1 MRENRHEQDR
11 NAMDQWMVISLRVV
25 HILTG
30 AAWVGGAFLLT
41 GFILPRARNLGPV
54 LGGDYLNQF
63 LDHPWF
69 SLYISGVE
77 GLAVITGIVLYWN
90 TSGGLQG
97 AWMTSPTG
105 FAFTLGGIA
114 AIVALGISIPIS
126 NSLSKL
132 YYLTDSGNS
141 DRIGNPGHLTAFE
154 GHHSR
159 LARLGTIY
167 TILLTVAV
175 LGMASAQYLN

>member
-1 MRENRHEQDR
+1 
-11 NAMDQWMVISLRVV
+11 MDQWMVISLRVV

-30 AAWVGGAFLLT
+30 AAWVGGAFLLM

-54 LGGDYLNQF
+54 RGGVYLNEF
-63 LDHPWF
+63 LDHPGF

-77 GLAVITGIVLYWN
+77 GLAVLTGIVLYWN
-90 TSGGLQG
+90 ASGGLQG
-97 AWMTSPTG
+97 AWVTSPTG
-105 FAFTLGGIA
+105 VAFSLGGTA

-132 YYLTDSGNS
+132 YHLTDSVDS
-141 DRIGNPGHLTAFE
+141 HRIGNPDHLTAFK
-154 GHHSR
+154 GYHSR

-167 TILLTVAV
+167 AILLTVAV
-175 LGMASAQYLN
+175 VGMASAQYLN